1 MKRFIPEPEPYS
13 MNQSAPSDFPAGEEE
28 DLKSLAEDRAHALL
42 DEIRDYVRS
51 GDLEGVLAPVA
62 LIALLQWM
70 RARASQ
76 NGGEGEVFS
85 SKELDRLRARDFLLE
100 QPQELEP
107 LLESHGIY
115 LEIGDDFRVL
125 PEMSSEIRDRYLQ
138 ALTGWFDS
146 FNLES
151 RSGWEFLRASYEAL
165 IERLIQDSRDAGQFG
180 TPSSIRSLMLDLAA
194 PQKGEQIYDPCF
206 GTGGLLRGVL
216 RRLERPASP
225 NKSTSE
231 GQIGLYGVELNH
243 NLHLIGTA
251 RVLLSGARMPQLKCG
266 DALNATPGKEWDL
279 KGDGFDLILANP
291 PIGSFRKRGQQI
303 DREKYPVSARHMENL
318 FVQHA
323 LHNLRPGGRA
333 VILVPNGLLFRSSDQ
348 DLRRLLTEEYRLL
361 SVVGLPRLSFHT
373 SIPGAVTSIQRREP
387 RNHIW
392 FVSSE
397 ASSFSSRAGKRD
409 SKVEL
414 VEVEDLPS
422 GAYFDEHGKEG
433 SDDWQKRE
441 HIFRFS
447 RERVADRDYILTPKP
462 TGDEDVRQFLDQIT
476 ALGHD
481 VDVKDFGEVANVFS
495 GRSHGRDD
503 YVEEDVPSSQKGPQ
517 YLQVGD
523 IRSGFIESS
532 DIYLGK
538 GVANERERLE
548 EGDILLTSVGTV
560 GRIASV
566 SSKFAGSVPSQGII
580 VIRPEEE
587 LQPAYV
593 HRLLM
598 SSAYQKWI
606 EGHSVGST
614 IHRLRITE
622 LRSLNIPVLSG
633 DLQETVALV
642 TDPGVSSDRILFVLS
657 GEIEEDPIVTYLSE
671 SRDVEELDLG
681 RYEVEDK
688 MYEASDTPS
697 QSLVGDMVSRLVSI
711 RKHLLSRHGE
721 SANEVA
727 QKWAKT
733 VTSEI
738 RKIELGANLDSPAER
753 LLSLERVGT
762 SNFAELEQNLP
773 DLVSSQA
780 SYVTK
785 AIGTLQH
792 ALREKAYRQVD
803 FGAAVDPE
811 VIPVGQSTLVT
822 LRLINEGLL
831 AVRDIQANVVGVQES
846 TKKVEALQVGESLQ
860 WETTTSFDELGTH
873 QVEIRWKAMRLD
885 GKSIRGKE
893 EVTFDVRKKERT
905 ERTESDTDIGENPY
919 IIATPIDSMERPEMF
934 KGREKQIEQIR
945 SSLKTG
951 GTNTVILMEGNRRT
965 GKTSILRRLEHPD
978 VLPEEWIPVYCN
990 FQEGSGDQ
998 ELAGLKTGEVFYRV
1012 ARELVL
1018 KILERGH
1025 KVDVLGSGVL
1035 SPDQKRY
1042 KVRKSLMREMRPNF
1056 ADTPNAFESLE
1067 VIVESVRYAVGERRL
1082 LLMLD
1087 EFDKVL
1093 EGIDS
1098 GLTQQTVPENFR
1110 SLFHDH
1116 KGVSGIIT
1124 GSRRI
1129 RRLREYKYS
1138 ALFGIGLHIP
1148 IKALDKNAAIDLV
1161 TDPVEGQLQ
1170 YTKEARERIVR
1181 ECACQP
1187 YLIQYLCHTVFQLCK
1202 AKETRT
1208 VSPEI
1213 VDKAAIDLVQDN
1225 EHFRHLWDEAGSD
1238 RKRYLVCLIDRL
1250 SEDER
1255 VTYDV
1260 LSEILASEGISTID
1274 LDQSLEDLLE
1284 KETIS
1289 RKEVRTGATEY
1300 QLEVPLFSRWIS
1312 ANEDASI
1319 YKERVL
1325 ENQEK

>member
-1 MKRFIPEPEPYS
+1 

-28 DLKSLAEDRAHALL
+28 DLKSQAEDRAHALL

-62 LIALLQWM
+62 LIALLKWL

-76 NGGEGEVFS
+76 NGGEGEILS
-85 SKELDRLRARDFLLE
+85 SKELDRLHTRDFLLE
-100 QPQELEP
+100 QPQELEL

-165 IERLIQDSRDAGQFG
+165 IERLIEDSRDAGQFG
-180 TPSSIRSLMLDLAA
+180 TPSSIRSLMLDIAA
-194 PQKGEQIYDPCF
+194 PQEGEQIYDPCF
-206 GTGGLLRGVL
+206 GTGGLLGGVL

-225 NKSTSE
+225 KKSTSE
-231 GQIGLYGVELNH
+231 GQISLHGVELNH

-251 RVLLSGARMPQLKCG
+251 RVLLSGARMPHLKCG
-266 DALNATPGKEWDL
+266 DALNTVPEEEWDL
-279 KGDGFDLILANP
+279 EGDGFDLILANP

-333 VILVPNGLLFRSSDQ
+333 VILVPSGLLFRSSDQ

-361 SVVGLPRLSFHT
+361 SIVGLPRLSFHT
-373 SIPGAVTSIQRREP
+373 SIPGAVMSIQRREP

-392 FVSSE
+392 FVSPE
-397 ASSFSSRAGKRD
+397 ASSFSSQARKRD
-409 SKVEL
+409 SKAEL

-422 GAYFDEHGKEG
+422 GSYFDERSESH

-503 YVEEDVPSSQKGPQ
+503 YVEEDVSSSQKGPQ
-517 YLQVGD
+517 YLRVGD
-523 IRSGFIESS
+523 IRNGFIESS

-614 IHRLRITE
+614 IDRLRITE

-657 GEIEEDPIVTYLSE
+657 GEIEEDPVVTYLSE
-671 SRDVEELDLG
+671 SHDVEELDLA
-681 RYEVEDK
+681 RSQVEDR
-688 MYEASDTPS
+688 MYETSDTPS
-697 QSLVGDMVSRLVSI
+697 RSLIEDMVFLLVFI
-711 RKHLLSRHGE
+711 REELLSRQGE

-727 QKWAKT
+727 QKWAKA

-738 RKIELGANLDSPAER
+738 RKVELGANLDSPAER
-753 LLSLERVGT
+753 LLSLERVDI
-762 SNFAELEQNLP
+762 SKFAELEQNLP

-780 SYVTK
+780 SCVTQ

-803 FGAAVDPE
+803 FEASVDPE
-811 VIPVGQSTLVT
+811 VISVGQPTLVT
-822 LRLINEGLL
+822 LCLINRGLL
-831 AVRDIQANVVGVQES
+831 SVRDIQANIIGVQES
-846 TKKVEALQVGESLQ
+846 TKKVETLQAGESLQ
-860 WETTTSFDELGTH
+860 WETTTSFDEVGTH

-885 GKSIRGKE
+885 GKDIRGKE
-893 EVTFDVRKKERT
+893 VVTFDVRETGSTK
-905 ERTESDTDIGENPY
+905 RTESGSDIGENPY
-919 IIATPIDSMERPEMF
+919 IIATPIDSTERPEMF
-934 KGREKQIEQIR
+934 KGREAQIEQIR
-945 SSLKTG
+945 SSLQTA
-951 GTNTVILMEGNRRT
+951 GTNTVILLEGNRRT
-965 GKTSILRRLEHPD
+965 GKTSILRRLEHPH
-978 VLPEEWIPVYCN
+978 VLSENWIPVYCN
-990 FQEGSGDQ
+990 FQEGSGDR
-998 ELAGLKTGEVFYRV
+998 ELAGLEAGEIFYRV
-1012 ARELVL
+1012 GRELVL
-1018 KILERGH
+1018 KTLERGYT
-1025 KVDVLGSGVL
+1025 VDILGSGVL
-1035 SPDQKRY
+1035 SPDDKRY
-1042 KVRKSLMREMRPNF
+1042 QVRKSLMKGMRPNF
-1056 ADTPNAFESLE
+1056 EDSPNAFESLE
-1067 VIVESVRYAVGERRL
+1067 VTVESVRHAVGDRRL
-1082 LLMLD
+1082 LFMLD

-1093 EGIDS
+1093 EGLDS
-1098 GLTQQTVPENFR
+1098 GLTKQTVPENFR

-1116 KGVSGIIT
+1116 KGISGIIT

-1129 RRLREYKYS
+1129 RRLREEKYS

-1148 IKALDKNAAIDLV
+1148 VKALDEKAAIKLV
-1161 TDPVEGQLQ
+1161 TEPVQGQLR
-1170 YTKEARERIVR
+1170 YIKEARSMVVE

-1187 YLIQYLCHTVFQLCK
+1187 YLIQYLCHTIFQICK
-1202 AKETRT
+1202 REEVRA

-1213 VDKAAIDLVQDN
+1213 VDRAATDLVQDN
-1225 EHFRHLWDEAGSD
+1225 EHFRHLWDEAGTD

-1260 LSEILASEGISTID
+1260 LSEYLGSEGISTQG
-1274 LDQSLEDLLE
+1274 LDGSLEGLLE
-1284 KETIS
+1284 REIIS
-1289 RKEVRTGATEY
+1289 RDEVRPGVTEY

-1312 ANEDASI
+1312 SNEDESI
-1319 YKERVL
+1319 YKERIL
-1325 ENQEK
+1325 ETQDH